1 MIATLEKA
9 KSWEEL
15 QARIYLDNMRRAT
28 TAILPQAVLLVIGY
42 GYVSGWILILL
53 GLTAILLHMGRWTMT
68 RPDRLP
74 ADVSAEQALQAIRTV
89 NIMSSVHGVWIGLT
103 ALILLPSIPPTTALV
118 TAMILFG
125 LQAGSVATT
134 TVHPPTFMNF
144 SLPIFVGFS
153 IGVVLQD
160 HSSGLIVPPLYFLFL
175 LVLFAAVKNA
185 HGVLR
190 SSYELRVERNLALQ
204 RAEEANRQKERFLA
218 TASHDLRQPAA
229 ALAFMSEELS
239 AAQVDPSLVPVVS
252 AIRRS
257 SDNINSLIDTLF
269 DLSKLNRALI
279 DNDPQW
285 ISLADLVENQRT
297 IIAGKAEAKGLA
309 FKVNSVP
316 GYLYADPSHI
326 QRWLG
331 NLLDN
336 AVKYTQQG
344 QVALDISLRENVLSI
359 AVSDSGSGID
369 AADLSNIWDEHF
381 RAERN
386 SAAGSF
392 SLGLGLSIVKRLS
405 ELLDVQPKLES
416 TAGKGTRISAE
427 FGPGRYR
434 EVAPVDA
441 GTNYRGR
448 LKLSEGKRLLVVEDN
463 PDVAEALQRHL
474 SNLGFAVDVV
484 HDAPEA
490 RRKLMHPD
498 DYALLLTDNRLPDNE
513 LGVDVCAYANRGSFK
528 LPCLLISADEL
539 GPEMIPDKIEV
550 RRLKKPLQT
559 NQLKA
564 EISAL
569 LHHAKA
575 DDSVGTETTGTHG

>member
-218 TASHDLRQPAA
+218 T
-229 ALAFMSEELS
+229 
-239 AAQVDPSLVPVVS
+239 
-252 AIRRS
+252 
-257 SDNINSLIDTLF
+257 T
-269 DLSKLNRALI
+269 
-279 DNDPQW
+279 
-285 ISLADLVENQRT
+285 
-297 IIAGKAEAKGLA
+297 
-309 FKVNSVP
+309 
-316 GYLYADPSHI
+316 
-326 QRWLG
+326 
-331 NLLDN
+331 
-336 AVKYTQQG
+336 
-344 QVALDISLRENVLSI
+344 
-359 AVSDSGSGID
+359 
-369 AADLSNIWDEHF
+369 
-381 RAERN
+381 
-386 SAAGSF
+386 
-392 SLGLGLSIVKRLS
+392 
-405 ELLDVQPKLES
+405 S
-416 TAGKGTRISAE
+416 TA
-427 FGPGRYR
+427 
-434 EVAPVDA
+434 
-441 GTNYRGR
+441 
-448 LKLSEGKRLLVVEDN
+448 
-463 PDVAEALQRHL
+463 
-474 SNLGFAVDVV
+474 
-484 HDAPEA
+484 
-490 RRKLMHPD
+490 
-498 DYALLLTDNRLPDNE
+498 
-513 LGVDVCAYANRGSFK
+513 
-528 LPCLLISADEL
+528 
-539 GPEMIPDKIEV
+539 
-550 RRLKKPLQT
+550 
-559 NQLKA
+559 
-564 EISAL
+564 
-569 LHHAKA
+569 
-575 DDSVGTETTGTHG
+575 